1 MLVHGLCRRQRPGP
15 RLTKVFWFFS
25 SEKNIKMTLLSVQN
39 LSLSA
44 AHKTL
49 VDNISFHVEPGETLA
64 IVGESGSGKT
74 LSALTVLDLLP
85 PGVTR
90 GGGHILLD
98 GCDITAATPA
108 QKQKLRGGVAGMI
121 FQEPMSSLNPLQRV
135 GKQIAEAMLLHGKF
149 SKNTLR
155 SRVLDLLREV
165 GLSDAEHR
173 MDDYPHLLSGGQRQR
188 VMIAIALANNPKLL
202 IADEPTTALDVTL
215 EKQILDLIAREQKD
229 RGLGVL
235 LITHDLGLVRRYA
248 DRVLVMDQGKAIEDN
263 SAEELFDHPQHPQTQ
278 RLLAARNFAPPPPL
292 PNAPVLLE
300 ASNLSVKFPILRGA
314 LRRKVGEIA
323 AVDDIS
329 FNLRAGE
336 TLGLVGESGSGK
348 STIGL
353 LLLRLIRFEGTVL
366 FDGHDLC
373 RLSKTALNVLRA
385 DLQIV
390 FQDPY
395 GSLAPRLTVADI
407 ISEGLTLHE
416 KHLTRAARAA
426 RVAAALTE
434 VGLPSDAA
442 QRYPHEFSGGQRQRI
457 AIARALI
464 LQPKILILDEPTSAL
479 DVTVQAEI
487 LELLRSLQIRHGI
500 AYLFISHDLAVIR
513 ALAHRIIVLKNGKI
527 VEMGLADTVFAA
539 PHAAYTKTLLA
550 ASGLNLHS
558 SHATSRL

>member
-1 MLVHGLCRRQRPGP
+1 MP
-15 RLTKVFWFFS
+15 
-25 SEKNIKMTLLSVQN
+25 
-39 LSLSA
+39 LSA
-44 AHKTL
+44 NPAPEK
-49 VDNISFHVEPGETLA
+49 P
-64 IVGESGSGKT
+64 
-74 LSALTVLDLLP
+74 LSALSVLDLLP
-85 PGVTR
+85 PGISR
-90 GGGHILLD
+90 DGGHIMLD
-98 GCDITAATPA
+98 DCDITTATAA
-108 QKQKLRGGVAGMI
+108 QKQKLRGGIAGII

-135 GKQIAEAMLLHGKF
+135 GSQIAEAMLLHGRF
-149 SKNTLR
+149 SRKTLR
-155 SRVLDLLREV
+155 SRVIDLLKEV

-215 EKQILDLIAREQKD
+215 EKQILDLIAREQKA

-235 LITHDLGLVRRYA
+235 LITHDLGLVRPLRG
-248 DRVLVMDQGKAIEDN
+248 QGPGAGPWQSHRGQQCRAAFHRPPT
-263 SAEELFDHPQHPQTQ
+263 SANQ

-292 PNAPVLLE
+292 SNTPIVLE
-300 ASNLSVKFPILRGA
+300 ASDLSVKFPILRGA

-323 AVDDIS
+323 AVDNIS

-353 LLLRLIRFEGTVL
+353 LLLRLIKFEGTVL

-373 RLSKTALNVLRA
+373 RLTKNDLRVLRA

-395 GSLAPRLTVADI
+395 GSLAPRLTVGDI
-407 ISEGLTLHE
+407 VSEGLTLHE

-426 RVAAALTE
+426 RVATALSE
-434 VGLPSDAA
+434 VGLSADAA

-487 LELLRSLQIRHGI
+487 LKLLRSLQLTHGI
-500 AYLFISHDLAVIR
+500 AYLFISHDLSVIR
-513 ALAHRIIVLKNGKI
+513 ALAHRIIVLKAGKNRRNRPGRRHFRQPASTLHQDAPGCRRL
-527 VEMGLADTVFAA
+527 GLASNRCAR
-539 PHAAYTKTLLA
+539 P
-550 ASGLNLHS
+550 
-558 SHATSRL
+558 

>member
-1 MLVHGLCRRQRPGP
+1 
-15 RLTKVFWFFS
+15 
-25 SEKNIKMTLLSVQN
+25 MTLLSVQN

-44 AHKTL
+44 SRKPL
-49 VDNISFHVEPGETLA
+49 VDNISFNVAPGETLA

-74 LSALTVLDLLP
+74 LSALSVLDLLP
-85 PGVTR
+85 PGITR
-90 GGGHILLD
+90 DSGQIRLD

-108 QKQKLRGGVAGMI
+108 QKQRLRGGIAGMI
-121 FQEPMSSLNPLQRV
+121 FQEPMSSLNPLQRI

-149 SKNTLR
+149 SKSTLR
-155 SRVLDLLREV
+155 ARVLELLHEV

-215 EKQILDLIAREQKD
+215 EKQILDLIAREQKA

-248 DRVLVMDQGKAIEDN
+248 DRVLVMDQGKAIETN
-263 SAEELFDHPQHPQTQ
+263 ATAQLFASPRHPQTQ

-292 PNAPVLLE
+292 SNAPVLLE
-300 ASNLSVKFPILRGA
+300 ASNLSVKFPVLRGA
-314 LRRKVGEIA
+314 FRRKVAEIA

-353 LLLRLIRFEGTVL
+353 LLLRLIRFEGKVV
-366 FDGHDLC
+366 FDGHDLR
-373 RLSKTALNVLRA
+373 RLSKSALNVLRA

-407 ISEGLTLHE
+407 ISEGLALHE
-416 KHLTRAARAA
+416 KHLTCAARAA
-426 RVAAALTE
+426 RVALALTE
-434 VGLPSDAA
+434 VGLPPDAA
-442 QRYPHEFSGGQRQRI
+442 DRYPHEFSGGQRQRI

-464 LQPKILILDEPTSAL
+464 LQPKILVLDEPTSAL

-487 LELLRSLQIRHGI
+487 LELLRSLQARHGI

-513 ALAHRIIVLKNGKI
+513 ALAHRIIVLQSGKI
-527 VEMGLADTVFAA
+527 VEMGPAASIFAA
-539 PHAAYTKTLLA
+539 PQAAYTKTLLA
-550 ASGLNLHS
+550 AAGLNLHPS
-558 SHATSRL
+558 AAPART

>member
-1 MLVHGLCRRQRPGP
+1 MGCVAP
-15 RLTKVFWFFS
+15 
-25 SEKNIKMTLLSVQN
+25 MTLLSVQN

-44 AHKTL
+44 ARKTL
-49 VDNISFHVEPGETLA
+49 VDDISFSVEPGETLA

-74 LSALTVLDLLP
+74 LSALSVLDLLP
-85 PGVTR
+85 PGVSR
-90 GGGHILLD
+90 AGGNILLD
-98 GCDITAATPA
+98 GCDITSATAA
-108 QKQKLRGGVAGMI
+108 QKQKLRGGIAGMI

-135 GKQIAEAMLLHGKF
+135 GKQIAEAMLLHGRF

-215 EKQILDLIAREQKD
+215 EKQILDLIAREQKA

-248 DRVLVMDQGKAIEDN
+248 DRVLVLDHGKAIEAD
-263 SAEELFDHPQHPQTQ
+263 STEQLFNHPRHPQTQ
-278 RLLAARNFAPPPPL
+278 RLLAARNFVPPPPL

-300 ASNLSVKFPILRGA
+300 ATGLSVKFPILRGA
-314 LRRKVGEIA
+314 LRRKIGEIA
-323 AVDDIS
+323 AVDNIS
-329 FNLRAGE
+329 FSLRAGE

-353 LLLRLIRFEGTVL
+353 LLLRLIKFQGTVL

-373 RLSKTALNVLRA
+373 RLSKSDLRVLRA

-395 GSLAPRLTVADI
+395 GSLAPRLTVGDI
-407 ISEGLTLHE
+407 VSEGLTLHE
-416 KHLTRAARAA
+416 KHLTRAARTA

-434 VGLPSDAA
+434 VGLPADAL

-464 LQPKILILDEPTSAL
+464 LKPKILILDEPTSAL

-487 LELLRSLQIRHGI
+487 LYLLRSLQLRHGI

-513 ALAHRIIVLKNGKI
+513 ALAHRIIVLNAGKI
-527 VEMGLADTVFAA
+527 VEIGPADAIFAA
-539 PHAAYTKTLLA
+539 PQAPYTKTLLA
-550 ASGLNLHS
+550 AAGLNLHP
-558 SHATSRL
+558 SHAPARI

>member
-1 MLVHGLCRRQRPGP
+1 
-15 RLTKVFWFFS
+15 
-25 SEKNIKMTLLSVQN
+25 MTLLSVQN
-39 LSLSA
+39 LTLSA
-44 AHKTL
+44 SRKSL
-49 VDNISFHVEPGETLA
+49 VDNISFSVQPGETLA

-74 LSALTVLDLLP
+74 LSALSVLDLLP

-90 GGGHILLD
+90 DGGHIRLD
-98 GCDITAATPA
+98 GCDITSATPA
-108 QKQKLRGGVAGMI
+108 QKQRLRGGIAGMI

-149 SKNTLR
+149 SKSTLR
-155 SRVLDLLREV
+155 ARVLDLLREV

-215 EKQILDLIAREQKD
+215 EKQILDLIAREQKA

-248 DRVLVMDQGKAIEDN
+248 DRVLVMDHGKAIE
-263 SAEELFDHPQHPQTQ
+263 AGATGQLFSNPRHPQTQ
-278 RLLAARNFAPPPPL
+278 RLLSARNFAPPPPL
-292 PNAPVLLE
+292 TNAPVLLE
-300 ASNLSVKFPILRGA
+300 ASHLSVKFPILRGA
-314 LRRKVGEIA
+314 LRRKVAEIA

-353 LLLRLIRFEGTVL
+353 LLLRLIRFQGTVL

-373 RLSKTALNVLRA
+373 RLSKSALNVLRA

-407 ISEGLTLHE
+407 VSEGPEPARKAPNPRRPHGPRR
-416 KHLTRAARAA
+416 HRAYRGRPAAR
-426 RVAAALTE
+426 RRFP
-434 VGLPSDAA
+434 LPA
-442 QRYPHEFSGGQRQRI
+442 
-457 AIARALI
+457 
-464 LQPKILILDEPTSAL
+464 
-479 DVTVQAEI
+479 
-487 LELLRSLQIRHGI
+487 
-500 AYLFISHDLAVIR
+500 
-513 ALAHRIIVLKNGKI
+513 
-527 VEMGLADTVFAA
+527 
-539 PHAAYTKTLLA
+539 
-550 ASGLNLHS
+550 
-558 SHATSRL
+558 